1 MAVYFF
7 WGEDDFALA
16 QRVQR
21 LRETIL
27 DPNWIQF
34 NYQQISGEDPKS
46 TIEALNEAMTPVF
59 GMGGKLVWLVNTSI
73 CQQCPEEIL
82 TQLQRIL
89 PAIPDTSHLLFTTS
103 KKPDKRLKSSKLI
116 KQYAEV
122 REYSPIP
129 PWKTDELIK
138 KVKQVAQEIG
148 VKLTPAA
155 VELLAES
162 VGNNSR
168 QLWNE
173 LEKLQLYGQQANQ
186 PLDEKIIATLVN
198 ANAQN
203 SLQLAQAIRQGN
215 QGEALQLID
224 DLLSRNEPALRF
236 VATLVGQFRT
246 WTIIQLKLEGGET
259 DNKLIAKAADIP
271 NPNRLYFLR
280 KELRGVSGQR
290 LLATLPILLDLE
302 TRLKRGHNPLET
314 LNIKTIELCQL
325 FKIKI

>member
-1 MAVYFF
+1 MGIYFF
-7 WGEDDFALA
+7 WGEDDFAIA
-16 QRVQR
+16 QTVER
-21 LRETIL
+21 LKESIL

-34 NYQQISGEDPKS
+34 NYHQIAGEDPNS
-46 TIEALNEAMTPVF
+46 TIDALNQAMTPVF
-59 GMGGKLVWLVNTSI
+59 GMGGRLVWVVDSSI
-73 CQQCPEEIL
+73 CQQCSDDIL

-89 PAIPDTSHLLFTTS
+89 PAIPDSSHLLFTTS
-103 KKPDKRLKSSKLI
+103 KKPDKRLKSTKLI
-116 KQYAEV
+116 EQYAEV

-129 PWKTDELIK
+129 PWKTDELIN

-148 VKLTPAA
+148 VKLTPNA

-173 LEKLQLYGQQANQ
+173 LEKLQLYGQEENK
-186 PLDEKIIATLVN
+186 PLDETIIATLVN

-224 DLLSRNEPALRF
+224 ELLSRNEPALRI

-246 WTIIQLKLEGGET
+246 WTIIKLKIEAGET

-280 KELRGVSGQR
+280 KELQRISGKS
-290 LLATLPILLDLE
+290 LLKTLPILLDLE

-314 LNIKTIELCQL
+314 LQIKTIELCQL
-325 FKIKI
+325 FLI

>member
-1 MAVYFF
+1 MGIYLF
-7 WGEDDFALA
+7 WGEDDFAIA
-16 QRVQR
+16 QTVKK

-34 NYQQISGEDPKS
+34 NYHQIPGEDANS
-46 TIEALNEAMTPVF
+46 TLEALNQAMTPVF
-59 GMGGKLVWLVNTSI
+59 GMGGRLVWVVDSSL
-73 CQQCPEEIL
+73 CQQCSEAIL

-89 PAIPDTSHLLFTTS
+89 PAIPDNSHLLFTSS
-103 KKPDKRLKSSKLI
+103 KKPDRRLKSTKLLE
-116 KQYAEV
+116 KYADI

-148 VKLTPAA
+148 VKLTPRAI
-155 VELLAES
+155 ELIGES

-173 LEKLQLYGQQANQ
+173 LEKLYLYGQEENK
-186 PLDEKIIATLVN
+186 PLDEKVIATLVN

-203 SLQLAQAIRQGN
+203 SLQLAQTIRSGN
-215 QGEALQLID
+215 QDQGLQLISE
-224 DLLSRNEPALRF
+224 LLSRNEPPLRII
-236 VATLVGQFRT
+236 ATLVGQFRT
-246 WTIIQLKLEGGET
+246 WAIIKLKIEAGEN
-259 DNKLIAKAADIP
+259 DNKIIAKAADIA

-280 KELRGVSGQR
+280 KELQSVSGKK

-302 TRLKRGHNPLET
+302 TRLKRGHDPLQT
-314 LNIKTIELCQL
+314 LQIKVIELCRL
-325 FKIKI
+325 FP

>member
-1 MAVYFF
+1 MGVYFF
-7 WGEDDFALA
+7 WGEDDFAIA

-21 LRETIL
+21 LKDSIL

-34 NYQQISGEDPKS
+34 NYQQISGEDPNS
-46 TIEALNEAMTPVF
+46 TRDALNEAMTPVF
-59 GMGGKLVWLVNTSI
+59 GMGGRLVWVANTSI
-73 CQQCPEEIL
+73 CQQCPEDIF
-82 TQLQRIL
+82 TQLQLIL
-89 PAIPDTSHLLFTTS
+89 PAIPDSSHLLFTTS

-116 KQYAEV
+116 EQYAEV
-122 REYSPIP
+122 KEYSPIS

-138 KVKQVAQEIG
+138 KVKEVAQEIG

-173 LEKLQLYGQQANQ
+173 LEKLQLYGKQENQ
-186 PLDEKIIATLVN
+186 PLDETVIATLVN

-203 SLQLAQAIRQGN
+203 SLQLAQAIRKGN
-215 QGEALQLID
+215 QAEALQLID
-224 DLLSRNEPALRF
+224 ELLSRNEPALRI

-246 WTIIQLKLEGGET
+246 WTIIQLKLEAGES

-280 KELRGVSGQR
+280 KELRGISGKS
-290 LLATLPILLDLE
+290 LLQTLPILLELE
-302 TRLKRGHNPLET
+302 TRLKRGYNPLET
-314 LNIKTIELCQL
+314 LQIKTIELCQ
-325 FKIKI
+325 FFN